1 MKKSIKLT
9 LALAFVLAFVL
20 ALSLVSFASSTESNE
35 YGTLDTVEGV
45 TEPSTIDKNARAVVA
60 VDGTYYTVP
69 TYYLIADSK
78 TFTWSVPTAVRTALG
93 LTLSQ
98 DKDIRRYVARI
109 EIPEGIETMTNYSF
123 HISGSEANTVLITAK
138 FPTTLKELGTGTF
151 NKCTSLTHVDNLEN
165 TKITVLSGDASAT
178 YNNNGGS
185 FSMCSALTALS
196 LPSTITRIEQWA
208 ATTCSSLATVTIPH
222 DAQITHIGQYAFEKS
237 LLTTFY
243 FPSTL
248 TYIGKGAFEK
258 SKLTTLENFENTQL
272 TEIGEYT
279 FNSTAI
285 TSLELPQALTAI
297 GQYAFG
303 GHQIAQNKL
312 VIPNGVKTIGK
323 CAFAG
328 NNKTINTIVLSA
340 NLSMDTSSGVYPFEK
355 VYFDEMYIPQGVT
368 AFPQG
373 TFNGAKTK
381 GVAFF
386 FAGTQAQAESL
397 KSSSNTNSNGA
408 FVVDTTTVLS
418 LSDYLALSDS
428 DKSSKKNFLVYDVNH
443 CDAFYEGT
451 HAFGELTPVFA
462 NGQFV
467 SECSLTGVCTRTQ
480 CAKEEVD
487 STIDA
492 LFSFAG
498 FAKSDYNGAIMQSL
512 AIDKALLPQ
521 YTELFGKIS
530 FGLLAAV
537 EDVDPSDEVA
547 GQFSGALYD
556 SESNT
561 FKNKVASVDFS
572 EKSYDVFEMK
582 ITGLDAYANAT
593 VYCCGYV
600 MANGKL
606 LYLHNGT
613 ASETPTTVTYASLT
627 V

>member
-1 MKKSIKLT
+1 MKKALKLT
-9 LALAFVLAFVL
+9 LILSCVLAFTL
-20 ALSLVSFASSTESNE
+20 ALSLVSFASSTESSE
-35 YGTLDTVEGV
+35 YGTLDTVEDI

-69 TYYLIADSK
+69 AYYLIKDSE
-78 TFTWSVPTAVRTALG
+78 TFTWSVPTAVREKLG
-93 LTLSQ
+93 VTLSA
-98 DKDIRRYVARI
+98 DKEIRRYVVRM
-109 EIPEGIETMTNYSF
+109 EIPEGITTMTNWSF
-123 HISGSEANTVLITAK
+123 HISGSEENKVLVTVK
-138 FPTTLKELGTGTF
+138 FPTTLEEIGVGTF
-151 NKCTSLTHVDNLEN
+151 NQCSALTHVDNLEK
-165 TKITVLSGDASAT
+165 TKITALSGNPNAT
-178 YNNNGGS
+178 YNDNSGT
-185 FSMCSALTALS
+185 FSKCYALTALS
-196 LPSTITRIEQWA
+196 LPSTVTRIEQWA
-208 ATTCSSLATVTIPH
+208 ATTCTSLATVTVPH

-237 LLTTFY
+237 LITTFY

-248 TYIGKGAFEK
+248 TYIGRGAFEK
-258 SKLTTLENFENTQL
+258 TKLTTLENFKNTQL
-272 TEIGEYT
+272 TEVVEYA

-285 TSLELPQALTAI
+285 TSLELPQTLTAI

-303 GHQIAQNKL
+303 GHLIVQDKL
-312 VIPNGVKTIGK
+312 VIPNGVTTIGK

-328 NNKTINTIVLSA
+328 NYKTINTIVLPA
-340 NLSMDTSSGVYPFEK
+340 NLEMTTESGVYPFEK
-355 VYFDEMYIPQGVT
+355 VYFNEMYIPQGVT

-373 TFNGAKTK
+373 TFNGAKTS

-397 KSSSNTNSNGA
+397 KSSSNTSSNGA

-418 LSDYLALSDS
+418 ISDYLALSDS

-443 CDAFYEGT
+443 CNAFYEGT
-451 HAFGELTPVFA
+451 HAFGELTPVFT

-467 SECSLTGVCTRTQ
+467 SACSLTGVCTRTQ

-498 FAKSDYNGAIMQSL
+498 FSKSDYNGAIMQSL
-512 AIDKALLPQ
+512 AIDKTLLPQ
-521 YTELFGKIS
+521 YKEFFGEIS

-537 EDVDPSDEVA
+537 EDTDPSDEVA
-547 GQFSGALYD
+547 GQFGGALYD
-556 SESNT
+556 TET
-561 FKNKVASVDFS
+561 GAFKNKVASVDFS
-572 EKSYDVFEMK
+572 ERAYDVFEMK
-582 ITGLDAYANAT
+582 IVGLEAYANAT

-600 MANGKL
+600 IANGKL

-613 ASETPTTVTYASLT
+613 ASENPTAVTYASLT